1 MCHPM
6 VYAFQIPRGRMGKVR
21 ISAKHTAVARAV
33 QGQDQSCLANAG
45 ASAGVHRDE
54 ESEKPMEAQPAA
66 AWKRGRRRGS
76 HS

>member
-1 MCHPM
+1 
-6 VYAFQIPRGRMGKVR
+6 MGKVR

-33 QGQDQSCLANAG
+33 QGQDQSCPANAG